1 MVLDLYLTREILKP
15 LVLGL
20 GLLVLVFIGFSSAKE
35 LALAA
40 EGVIDTVTAFKL
52 VGLNTLIT
60 LEVLLP
66 SALFFSVLAGVGRLH
81 RDAEMTAFMAAG
93 VAPPRILERVL
104 KMSLD
109 PFAGR
114 SAFMQDAP
122 EFDDKT
128 GA

>member
-66 SALFFSVLAGVGRLH
+66 SALLPSAEGTMSATFS
-81 RDAEMTAFMAAG
+81 
-93 VAPPRILERVL
+93 
-104 KMSLD
+104 
-109 PFAGR
+109 
-114 SAFMQDAP
+114 
-122 EFDDKT
+122 
-128 GA
+128 